1 MNVSTVESQKLALLG
16 GPKVIEAEELGLFH
30 WPIVTEEDEQAVI
43 DVLRTGSMSRTD
55 ITQQFETEYAA
66 FQGTKYALAHCNG
79 TAALHG
85 AMFGCKIG
93 RGDEVIAPSMT
104 YWASVMGAMS
114 LGATPVFADI
124 DPQTLCID
132 PNDIE
137 HRISKR
143 TKAIVVVH
151 YAGYPAD
158 MDPIMAIAHKHGLKV
173 IEDSS
178 HAHGSLYKGR
188 MAGAI
193 GDVAGLSM
201 MTRKGFPIGE
211 AGMLCTNDRE
221 IYERALAFG
230 HYARSEQELTFPEL
244 KAFSGLPL
252 GGYKYRVNQTCSA
265 MGRVQL
271 KYYPQRMKQIDKAM
285 NRFWDLLEDVPGIRA
300 HRPPKD
306 SGSTKGGWFYPL
318 GLYISEELSN
328 LPLSRFVEAL
338 TAEGWPTGQ
347 GCNFP
352 LHLHPVMNE
361 ADVYNDGKPT
371 RIAFAESDVRQGP
384 GSLPVSEAAAE
395 RCFRV
400 PYFKHDRTE
409 SIERYAAA
417 VRKVALQAD
426 KLL

>member
-1 MNVSTVESQKLALLG
+1 MNVSTVVNQGLALLG
-16 GPKVIEAEELGLFH
+16 GPKVIEADEPDLFH

-43 DVLRTGSMSRTD
+43 AVLRGGSMSGTD
-55 ITQQFETEYAA
+55 ITKQFEAEYAA

-85 AMFGCKIG
+85 AMFGCKVG

-104 YWASVMGAMS
+104 FWASILQVMS

-124 DPQTLCID
+124 DPWTLCID

-143 TKAIVVVH
+143 TKAIIVVH

-158 MDPIMAIAHKHGLKV
+158 MDPIMAIARKHGLKV
-173 IEDSS
+173 IEDAS
-178 HAHGSLYKGR
+178 HAHGTLYKGR

-211 AGMLCTNDRE
+211 AGMLCSNDRE

-230 HYARSEQELTFPEL
+230 HYLRAGQELTLPEL
-244 KAFSGLPL
+244 ESLAGLPL

-271 KYYPQRMKQIDKAM
+271 KYYPQRMKEIDKAM
-285 NRFWDLLEDVPGIRA
+285 NRFWDLLDGVPGIRP
-300 HRPPKD
+300 HRPAKD
-306 SGSTKGGWFYPL
+306 SGSTKGGWYLPL
-318 GLYISEELSN
+318 GLYVAEELSG
-328 LPLSRFVEAL
+328 LPVSKFTEAVS
-338 TAEGWPTGQ
+338 AEGFGTGT
-347 GCNFP
+347 GANFP
-352 LHLHPVMNE
+352 LHLHPVLNE
-361 ADVYNDGKPT
+361 ADIYNDGKPT
-371 RIAFAESDVRQGP
+371 RIAFAERDVRQGP
-384 GSLPVSEAAAE
+384 GSLPVSEALAE
-395 RCFRV
+395 RCFKV
-400 PYFKHDRTE
+400 PYFKHDRPE

-417 VRKVALQAD
+417 FKKVALQAD

>member
-16 GPKVIEAEELGLFH
+16 GPKVIEAEELDLFH

-104 YWASVMGAMS
+104 YWASILGAMS

-143 TKAIVVVH
+143 TKAIVIVH

-158 MDPIMAIAHKHGLKV
+158 MDAIMPIARKHGLKV
-173 IEDSS
+173 IEDAS
-178 HAHGSLYKGR
+178 HAQGSLYEGR
-188 MAGAI
+188 MVGTF
-193 GDVAGLSM
+193 GDVAGISM
-201 MTRKGFPIGE
+201 MTRKSFATGE
-211 AGMLCTNDRE
+211 AGMLCTDDRE

-230 HYARSEQELTFPEL
+230 HYARAEKEMTLPEL
-244 KAFSGLPL
+244 KALAGLPL

-271 KYYPQRMKQIDKAM
+271 KHYPQRIKEIDKAM
-285 NRFWDLLEDVPGIRA
+285 NRFWDMLEDVPGIRA